1 MDVRTT
7 RIRWRRQN
15 LSTTSIDRK
24 PPASPYRIVLAS
36 LYAVSA
42 AILVALVVAGRSYYA
57 TPLEARPHH
66 PGYWT
71 WKPGG
76 TIGEMVGVV
85 GSGMMVVM
93 LAYSLRKRVRV
104 FRRLGSLSRW
114 LDLHIYLG
122 TMGPLLVVLH
132 SSFKVHGLV
141 ALSFWSMI
149 AVALSG
155 VLGRYLYLQIPR
167 TRAGEELTLADLAK
181 QDQAL
186 SERLVRD
193 FSLDAKLLERLDAI
207 AAPSQG
213 RGLMG
218 AFASAFLA
226 DLTLR
231 FRLRGFAR
239 ECREVPRRLFGEFLV
254 VARRKAVIRRRI
266 VFWESLHR
274 LFHYWHVVHKPFAV
288 VMYVFMVVHIVV
300 ASMTGYGWAA
310 R

>member
-1 MDVRTT
+1 V
-7 RIRWRRQN
+7 
-15 LSTTSIDRK
+15 STTK
-24 PPASPYRIVLAS
+24 TGLTPYRLALGA
-36 LYAVSA
+36 LYAASA
-42 AILVALVVAGRSYYA
+42 AVLLALLWAGSSYYT
-57 TPLEARPHH
+57 TPMSQRSHH

-76 TIGEMVGVV
+76 STGELVGVI
-85 GSGMMVVM
+85 GSTMMVVM
-93 LAYSLRKRVRV
+93 LVYSLRKRVHL
-104 FRRLGSLSRW
+104 FRRFGALSRW
-114 LDLHIYLG
+114 LDFHIYLG
-122 TMGPLLVVLH
+122 TMGPLLVILH

-181 QDQAL
+181 QDKAL
-186 SERLVRD
+186 SETLVQQFRLDER
-193 FSLDAKLLERLDAI
+193 LIERLDAL
-207 AAPSQG
+207 AAPPQG
-213 RGLMG
+213 RRGLAA

-231 FRLRGFAR
+231 YRLRGFVR
-239 ECREVPRRLFGEFLV
+239 ECRGVPPDLFGEFLGL
-254 VARRKAVIRRRI
+254 ARRKAVLRRRI
-266 VFWESLHR
+266 VFWDALHR
-274 LFHYWHVVHKPFAV
+274 LFHYWHVIHKPFAI

-310 R
+310 AR

>member
-1 MDVRTT
+1 MSVTKT
-7 RIRWRRQN
+7 GP
-15 LSTTSIDRK
+15 T
-24 PPASPYRIVLAS
+24 PYRIAVVT

-42 AILVALVVAGRSYYA
+42 AVLLALLWAGSSYYR
-57 TPLEARPHH
+57 TPIPQRAHH

-76 TIGEMVGVV
+76 TTGSLVGVI
-85 GSGMMVVM
+85 GSTMMVVM
-93 LAYSLRKRVRV
+93 LVYSLRKRVHA
-104 FRRLGSLSRW
+104 FRRFGALSRW
-114 LDLHIYLG
+114 LDFHIYLG
-122 TMGPLLVVLH
+122 TMGPLLVILH

-167 TRAGEELTLADLAK
+167 TRAGEELTLAELAK

-186 SERLVRD
+186 SDNLVQQ
-193 FSLDAKLLERLDAI
+193 FRLDARLLEKLDAL
-207 AAPSQG
+207 AAPSRG
-213 RGLMG
+213 RRGLLG

-231 FRLRGFAR
+231 YRLRGFAR
-239 ECREVPRRLFGEFLV
+239 ECRSIPQALFGEFLAL
-254 VARRKAVIRRRI
+254 ARRKAVIRRRI
-266 VFWESLHR
+266 VFWDALHR
-274 LFHYWHVVHKPFAV
+274 LFHYWHVIHKPFAV

-310 R
+310 AR